1 MDIIRKKR
9 KPMAEINVVPYIDVM
24 LVLLIIFMVTAPLL
38 STGVSVDL
46 PQAASEPLENNDEEP
61 FVVTVDA
68 DGRYYLNDD
77 EEEVATAREIELKA
91 RALAERE
98 EYAEALALYT
108 ALPEEAQRA
117 SAEAMGALEAQVAFK
132 QEAEQVLA
140 RVAELR
146 ARVASATGPT
156 AAERSASAA

>member
-1 MDIIRKKR
+1 MAGYGKK
-9 KPMAEINVVPYIDVM
+9 KKMMSEINVVPYIDVM

-77 EEEVATAREIELKA
+77 EEEVATSREIELKA
-91 RALAERE
+91 RAVLERNPE
-98 EYAEALALYT
+98 LPFLVRGDGAADYAFVVQAMVLLQKAGVDSVGLVT
-108 ALPEEAQRA
+108 DPPE
-117 SAEAMGALEAQVAFK
+117 S
-132 QEAEQVLA
+132 
-140 RVAELR
+140 
-146 ARVASATGPT
+146 
-156 AAERSASAA
+156 